1 MGFKDMLLRMPPV
14 TKNLLIINIIIWIAM
29 AMVRPVS
36 AFLESY
42 GALYYF
48 TSDQFLPW
56 QLFSYMFIHA
66 NFTHLLFN
74 MWALFMF
81 GVMMERVLGS
91 TKFLFYYI
99 SCGLGAALIQE
110 GVFAL
115 MISHYSGLFADPA
128 AMRHLLSNTTVTNF
142 ELMNL
147 GLNPADPAIY
157 DLFALY
163 HTPTIGASGAIF
175 GILLAYGFMFPN
187 MRIYMIIPPMPIKA
201 RTFVIVYAVIELA
214 LGVYN
219 SQADTVAHF
228 AHLGGMVAGLLI
240 LLYWK
245 KKGVIGGPYM

>member
-1 MGFKDMLLRMPPV
+1 MGFKDMLLRLPPV

-36 AFLESY
+36 ALLESY

-56 QLFSYMFIHA
+56 QLLSYMFIHA

-91 TKFLFYYI
+91 AKFLFYYI

-115 MISHYSGLFADPA
+115 MINHYAGLFNDPA
-128 AMRHLLSNTTVTNF
+128 AICRLLSHTQVTNYD
-142 ELMNL
+142 LIDM
-147 GLNPADPAIY
+147 GINPVDPAVY
-157 DLFALY
+157 SLFGLY
-163 HTPTIGASGAIF
+163 HTPTLGASGAIF

-201 RTFVIVYAVIELA
+201 RTFVIVYAIIELA